1 MMMNNVLT
9 QEMAETHRLAG
20 VVMKMAIVTMTL
32 AIDPI
37 ADYRADVMMNQTVV
51 DHDEAEVQVQVLMEV
66 TQAVADESD
75 VKVTKVKRGI

>member
-1 MMMNNVLT
+1 MMTNNVFT

-37 ADYRADVMMNQTVV
+37 ADHHADVMMNQTAV
-51 DHDEAEVQVQVLMEV
+51 DHDEAEVQVQVQMEV
-66 TQAVADESD
+66 TQAVADEND
-75 VKVTKVKRGI
+75 EKVTKDKRGI